1 MITSYDD
8 LLQEAQALQDFLES
22 EIPEDINIVVER
34 GNQLS
39 SYLARSGKM
48 TADAKYWMN
57 IHQKQSA
64 ERVIELIRED
74 LISSATSRNSL
85 VEAYSAD
92 QRYLYNWTERLNRAC
107 THQLDW
113 CRTLVSK
120 AKAELQAG
128 I

>member
-64 ERVIELIRED
+64 ERVIDLLRED
-74 LISSATSRNSL
+74 LKLSATAQNSL
-85 VEAYSAD
+85 VEAY
-92 QRYLYNWTERLNRAC
+92 
-107 THQLDW
+107 
-113 CRTLVSK
+113 
-120 AKAELQAG
+120 
-128 I
+128 